1 MRFETKLR
9 SGVILATV
17 LMVDGLVH
25 LYWATGST
33 WPAANA
39 KTLSHAVLNADVS
52 FGPWV
57 VIPLALLLFTATII
71 VLAKIRFLGKF
82 NNLIPDRLLKSG
94 LLLLSTGLFLRSL
107 AGIVWVFGIGA
118 DPKTIFYWLNL
129 FGYTPICIGL
139 FIASMLVFSLSNEKQ
154 AS

>member
-1 MRFETKLR
+1 MKSETKLR

-33 WPAANA
+33 WPAVDV

-52 FGPWV
+52 FGPLV
-57 VIPLALLLFTATII
+57 VIPLAFLLFIATII

-82 NNLIPDRLLKSG
+82 NNLIPDRLLKFG
-94 LLLLSTGLFLRSL
+94 LMVLSTGLFLRSL
-107 AGIVWVFGIGA
+107 VGIIWVFGIGA
-118 DPKTIFYWLNL
+118 DPKTIFFWLNL

-139 FIASMLVFSLSNEKQ
+139 FIVSMLVFSLSNENQ